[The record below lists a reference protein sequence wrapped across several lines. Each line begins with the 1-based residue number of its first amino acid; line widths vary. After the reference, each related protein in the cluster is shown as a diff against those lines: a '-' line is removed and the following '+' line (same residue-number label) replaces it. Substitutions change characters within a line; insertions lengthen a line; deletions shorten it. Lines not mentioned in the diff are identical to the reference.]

1 MNEAIARALWLL
13 TSTITTGQHSKAKRE
28 AREAL
33 EVLRTIVTAIDTLNT
48 WLSVPGRTIEIDSL
62 TPRITISWCS
72 RDPSYR
78 RSVTSGQ
85 TLIAALEA
93 MAREVQRGKV

>member
-1 MNEAIARALWLL
+1 MNEAIARALWLV
-13 TSTITTGQHSKAKRE
+13 TNAITTGQYSKAKRE

-33 EVLRTIVTAIDTLNT
+33 EVLRTIVTAVDTIST

-62 TPRITISWCS
+62 TPRVTISWGS
-72 RDPSYR
+72 RAPGYQ

-85 TLIAALEA
+85 TFISALGT
-93 MAREVQRGKV
+93 MAREVQRYTP